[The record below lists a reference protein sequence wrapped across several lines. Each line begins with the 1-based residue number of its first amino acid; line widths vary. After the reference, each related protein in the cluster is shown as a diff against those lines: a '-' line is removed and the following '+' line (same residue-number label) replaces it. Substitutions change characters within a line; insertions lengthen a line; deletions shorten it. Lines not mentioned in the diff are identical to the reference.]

1 MNVPYDALLV
11 VSFGGPEGM
20 DDVMPFLRNVLRGRN
35 IPEERLRVVA
45 HHYEFFGGVSP
56 LNGQNRALIAAL
68 RTELETSG
76 PNLPIYWGNRNWT
89 PLLAE
94 TLRQM
99 KQDGIKRALAFF
111 TSAYSSYSGCR
122 QYREDIQKAQA
133 AVGVAA
139 PEIDKLRVFYNHPGF
154 IEPTVENVRRAWE
167 QIPQERSATA
177 RVAFT
182 AHSIP
187 KAMAAGCSYE
197 NQLGEV
203 CRLVAE
209 KVGVQNWR
217 LVYQSRSG
225 SPAQPWLEPDILEH
239 LSDLKGVGITD
250 VVIAPVGFISDH
262 MEVLYDLDTEARQ
275 HCETIG
281 LNMVRAATVGTHPAF
296 VRMIR
301 ELILERVGTE
311 TTRRSLGADGPSHDV
326 CPVDCCLPGTGIPGR
341 ASQPGR

>member
-1 MNVPYDALLV
+1 MNVPYDAVLV

-20 DDVMPFLRNVLRGRN
+20 DEVMPFLQTVLRGRN
-35 IPEERLRVVA
+35 IPESRLKEVA
-45 HHYEFFGGVSP
+45 HHYELFRGVSP

-68 RTELETSG
+68 RSELEESG

-89 PLLAE
+89 PFLVDA
-94 TLRQM
+94 LRQM

-133 AVGVAA
+133 VVGAGA
-139 PEIDKLRVFYNHPGF
+139 PDVDKLRAFYNHPGF
-154 IEPTVENVRRAWE
+154 IEPSAESVRRAWE
-167 QIPQERSATA
+167 QIPQERKATS
-177 RVAFT
+177 RVTFT

-197 NQLGEV
+197 KQLEEV

-209 KVGVQNWR
+209 NTGLHNWS

-225 SPAQPWLEPDILEH
+225 PPAQPWLEPDILKH
-239 LSDLKGVGITD
+239 LSDLRVEGITD

-262 MEVLYDLDTEARQ
+262 MEVIYDLDTEARQ

-281 LNMVRAATVGTHPAF
+281 LKMVRAATVGTHPSF
-296 VRMIR
+296 IRMIR
-301 ELILERVGTE
+301 ELLLERIGGE
-311 TTRRSLGADGPSHDV
+311 TTRRSLGTTGPSHDV
-326 CPVDCCLPGTGIPGR
+326 CPIDCCLPAAGMPRLPGQTER
-341 ASQPGR
+341 

>member
-1 MNVPYDALLV
+1 MNVSYDALLV

-20 DDVMPFLRNVLRGRN
+20 DEVMPFLQTVLRGRT
-35 IPEERLRVVA
+35 IPEDRLREVA
-45 HHYEFFGGVSP
+45 HHYELFGGVSP

-68 RTELETSG
+68 RSELEKSG
-76 PNLPIYWGNRNWT
+76 PNLPIYWGNRNWK
-89 PLLAE
+89 PFLVDA
-94 TLRQM
+94 LRQM

-133 AVGVAA
+133 AVGAGA
-139 PEIDKLRVFYNHPGF
+139 PEVDKLRVFYNHPGF
-154 IEPTVENVRRAWE
+154 IEPTAENVRRAWE
-167 QIPQERSATA
+167 QIPQERKATS

-203 CRLVAE
+203 CQLVAE
-209 KVGVQNWR
+209 TLGLQNWT

-225 SPAQPWLEPDILEH
+225 PPSQPWLEPDILTH
-239 LSDLKGVGITD
+239 LSDLKAEGVTD
-250 VVIAPVGFISDH
+250 VVVAPVGFISDH

-281 LNMVRAATVGTHPAF
+281 LNMIRAATVGTHPSF
-296 VRMIR
+296 IRMIR
-301 ELILERVGTE
+301 ELILERMDTE
-311 TTRRSLGADGPSHDV
+311 TTRRSLGTSGPGHDL
-326 CPVDCCLPGTGIPGR
+326 CPVDCCLPGGGMPGR
-341 ASQPGR
+341 PGQTGR